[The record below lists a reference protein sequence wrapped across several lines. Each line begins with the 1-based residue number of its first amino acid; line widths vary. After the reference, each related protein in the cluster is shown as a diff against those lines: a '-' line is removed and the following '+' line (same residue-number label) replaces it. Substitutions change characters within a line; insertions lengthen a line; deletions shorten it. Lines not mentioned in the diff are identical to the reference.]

1 MHSDTGFLC
10 EYFVLSHIRVDLPV
24 KRFFNDLNKFLN
36 EIHLFYCT
44 KLLAKKFRY
53 TDYNHLLLPATFH
66 EFSLPC

>member
-36 EIHLFYCT
+36 EIQLFYFT
-44 KLLAKKFRY
+44 KLLAQKFRY
-53 TDYNHLLLPATFH
+53 TDHNHVLLFAALH
-66 EFSLPC
+66 EFSLPG